1 MGVKFVAPKVFRV
14 VLGSGV
20 IKYMYA
26 GDFKQVYK
34 SYPNVTSIECLGECT
49 SLI

>member
-1 MGVKFVAPKVFRV
+1 MEVEFVAPKVFKV
-14 VLGSGV
+14 VLNSGAV
-20 IKYMYA
+20 KYMYA
-26 GDFKQVYK
+26 GEFKQVYE